1 MSARQRPRPSVKS
14 VKGKSVK
21 GKSVEGSFALLAL
34 LTAAACGGAVD
45 NSDLFKKNGTTSS
58 SGGTPTATPTAT
70 STPPSGPTA
79 NPPPPPPAPTT
90 CDVSFAADVTLVL
103 QQAGCG
109 GLACHNGGINR
120 PTVDPTSP
128 SLTYKSLTTFTM
140 STGDPYVAV
149 GDPDPK
155 ASGMFCNLRGD
166 CGVRMPLGG
175 RLTSKQL
182 AVIDS
187 WLACGAPFN

>member
-1 MSARQRPRPSVKS
+1 M
-14 VKGKSVK
+14 
-21 GKSVEGSFALLAL
+21 
-34 LTAAACGGAVD
+34 
-45 NSDLFKKNGTTSS
+45 
-58 SGGTPTATPTAT
+58 
-70 STPPSGPTA
+70 
-79 NPPPPPPAPTT
+79 
-90 CDVSFAADVTLVL
+90 SFAADVTLVL

-109 GLACHNGGINR
+109 GLACHNGGINQ